1 MLTNVSLLVW
11 RFPRLPTE
19 ILASKEV
26 TLFQAN
32 HNSWLPY
39 DLNLNIDLE
48 NDNLP

>member
-19 ILASKEV
+19 ILASQEV

-32 HNSWLPY
+32 HDSWLPY